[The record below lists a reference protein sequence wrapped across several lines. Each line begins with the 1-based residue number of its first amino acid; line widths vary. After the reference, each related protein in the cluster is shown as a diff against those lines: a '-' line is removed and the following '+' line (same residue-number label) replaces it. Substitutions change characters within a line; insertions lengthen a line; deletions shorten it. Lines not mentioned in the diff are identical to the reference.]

1 MTSISRSSN
10 DIVKSWE
17 PKEPKRCRR
26 TTLPELLQLRE
37 THGLFQQRKYR
48 GHGYRSATNPN
59 HVASKEYLSYR
70 AAWNPT
76 RMQNAILIVGPGTP
90 ASSVKATARKRSES
104 IGEREGGDGE
114 SNSSQSS
121 QSDAEESEVGD
132 LDIDDDEDDR
142 MEDDSEMEEDDDDS
156 IHYDDDE
163 DSEGEVRQY
172 MRFGSDVDEDEDEDE
187 SISSD
192 DESLVQGSS
201 RTKPTKKFYPSL
213 RHGGCINT
221 AAWLTSECGWR
232 LSTRNGDESSD
243 ICAVDTEELPTQVV
257 TSGDDRLLKVWDVSE
272 AMGSASPLA
281 GGTATFTP
289 FSSYRANDKIY
300 QCREKWQS
308 MYDSRRSSSD
318 GIVDEYRPPGTV
330 RLLATVS
337 TGHRGNVFHVTPLK
351 GRRGTFATCGA
362 DGFLRLVDVERA
374 SSGGSG
380 SRNRSSDGASSTAV
394 IHPMYDQI
402 SDGNSHL
409 FDPENPLAYFLRNSS
424 GMCFSHTMLD
434 DANVGLLCSEKGLIR
449 FDFRLSPREQSTR
462 SLLPQTIV
470 SFGSRVRSLLVCKAC
485 AVLRTDAGVFTNN
498 LTDGGSTYVFGTL
511 CWLCSKFILNLV
523 FAFHLTPLSLVYC
536 SKLQLE
542 DPHRPWRFVICE

>member
-1 MTSISRSSN
+1 MTYQSRKN
-10 DIVKSWE
+10 CGIVESWE
-17 PKEPKRCRR
+17 PKQPKPCRR
-26 TTLPELLQLRE
+26 TTLPELLRLRE

-70 AAWNPT
+70 GAWNPT

-90 ASSVKATARKRSES
+90 ASSVKTGRKKSES
-104 IGEREGGDGE
+104 AGQSEGGDGG

-121 QSDAEESEVGD
+121 PSDTEESEVGN
-132 LDIDDDEDDR
+132 LNIESNEDDR
-142 MEDDSEMEEDDDDS
+142 MEGADEMEEEDDDMDDG
-156 IHYDDDE
+156 DDDDDDDD
-163 DSEGEVRQY
+163 DSAEGFRRY
-172 MRFGSDVDEDEDEDE
+172 MRFGSDDDED
-187 SISSD
+187 SSVSSD
-192 DESLVQGSS
+192 GESLVQGSS
-201 RTKPTKKFYPSL
+201 SSKPAKNFYPSL

-221 AAWLTSECGWR
+221 AAWLTSGCGWR

-243 ICAVDTEELPTQVV
+243 ICAVETEELPSQLV

-272 AMGSASPLA
+272 AMGSVSPLA

-300 QCREKWQS
+300 HCREKWQS
-308 MYDSRRSSSD
+308 IYDSRRNSSD
-318 GIVDEYRPPGTV
+318 NIVNEYRPPGTV

-374 SSGGSG
+374 SSGERGA
-380 SRNRSSDGASSTAV
+380 RNRDNGGNSSTAV
-394 IHPMYDQI
+394 IHPMYDQNTE
-402 SDGNSHL
+402 SNPHL

-434 DANVGLLCSEKGLIR
+434 DSNVGLLCSEKGLIR
-449 FDFRLSPREQSTR
+449 FDFRLSPREQCTR
-462 SLLPQTIV
+462 SLLPQTIM
-470 SFGSRVRSLLVCKAC
+470 SFGSRVRSLLACKAC
-485 AVLRTDAGVFTNN
+485 AVLRTDSGVVTDNI
-498 LTDGGSTYVFGTL
+498 TDGGSTYVFG
-511 CWLCSKFILNLV
+511 
-523 FAFHLTPLSLVYC
+523 A
-536 SKLQLE
+536 
-542 DPHRPWRFVICE
+542 